1 MVNKLYR
8 KRITAIVIVLLL
20 FTLSACGTSGGTTQR
35 ASTPTATGQAT
46 MTSPVV
52 GTPTQVVPTPTGT
65 KSVPPTPTPQNNPS
79 SGPPIILTPTPV
91 PGGSPGSQQV
101 TFPDRTLVIEKV
113 SQQANVG
120 NSTPV
125 SLVLSV
131 KNTGT
136 KPILNQAT
144 FFQLV
149 GSEGD
154 VFGYQS
160 SVTPGFFGTVSPQS
174 SHNGTIVF
182 LVPTGAM
189 SGGLRLLYRSE
200 LDTETVFVRL
210 QIS

>member
-1 MVNKLYR
+1 MVNILYG
-8 KRITAIVIVLLL
+8 KRIAAIVIVLLL
-20 FTLSACGTSGGTTQR
+20 FTLSACGTSRGTTQS
-35 ASTPTATGQAT
+35 ASTPTPTGQP
-46 MTSPVV
+46 SPVV
-52 GTPTQVVPTPTGT
+52 GAPTQVVPTPTGT
-65 KSVPPTPTPQNNPS
+65 KSVPPMPTPQNNPS
-79 SGPPIILTPTPV
+79 NGPPIILTPTPV

-101 TFPDRTLVIEKV
+101 TFPDRTLVIGKV

-131 KNTGT
+131 NNTGA

-160 SVTPGFFGTVSPQS
+160 SVTPGFFGTISPQS
-174 SHNGTIVF
+174 SHSGTIVF